1 MLRRDFKLTLKDT
14 NRMNRRTLA
23 LGTILAAVMMAM
35 TSIAPAAAADHPA
48 INFTRKVANDML
60 AANRSGTI
68 TSFARVLRRH
78 ADIPGISV
86 YSLGKYKRFL
96 RSSQNQRYYSG
107 VTAFMARYFADQT
120 REYRV
125 AKAQVLD
132 AKNAKDSQIAV
143 NTLVT
148 LRTGAKYTVQFLL
161 RPAGNSFKV
170 ADVKVS
176 VPILGFVSLT
186 YQQRGIFQKFLVKKG
201 GDQQAVNQLVD
212 TLNR

>member
-1 MLRRDFKLTLKDT
+1 
-14 NRMNRRTLA
+14 MNRRTLT
-23 LGTILAAVMMAM
+23 LGTALVAFMMA
-35 TSIAPAAAADHPA
+35 TTLVAPTVAADQAA
-48 INFTRKVANDML
+48 IKFTKKVANDLL

-78 ADIPGISV
+78 ADIPGISI
-86 YSLGKYKRFL
+86 YSLGKYQRFL
-96 RSSQNQRYYSG
+96 RSSQNKRYYNG

-125 AKAQVLD
+125 AKADVLD
-132 AKNAKDSQIAV
+132 AKKAEGSDIAV

-148 LRTGAKYTVQFLL
+148 LRTGNKYTVQFLL
-161 RPAGNSFKV
+161 RPAGNSFKI

-176 VPILGFVSLT
+176 VPIVGFVSLT

-201 GDQQAVNQLVD
+201 GDQSAVNQLVE

>member
-1 MLRRDFKLTLKDT
+1 
-14 NRMNRRTLA
+14 MNRRTLA
-23 LGTILAAVMMAM
+23 LGTILAAVMITM
-35 TSIAPAAAADHPA
+35 TSIAPVVAADHPA
-48 INFTRKVANDML
+48 ISFTRKVANDLL

-78 ADIPGISV
+78 ADIPGISI
-86 YSLGKYKRFL
+86 YSLGKYQRFL
-96 RSSQNQRYYSG
+96 RSSQNKRYYNG

-120 REYRV
+120 RRYRI

-132 AKNAKDSQIAV
+132 AKKTKNSEVAV

-148 LRTGAKYTVQFLL
+148 LRSGTKYTVQFMV
-161 RPAGNSFKV
+161 RPKGKSFKV
-170 ADVKVS
+170 TDVKVS

-201 GDQQAVNQLVD
+201 GDRQAVNQLVE

>member
-1 MLRRDFKLTLKDT
+1 
-14 NRMNRRTLA
+14 MNRRTLT
-23 LGTILAAVMMAM
+23 LGTALVAFMMA
-35 TSIAPAAAADHPA
+35 TTLIAPTVAADQAA
-48 INFTRKVANDML
+48 IKFTKKVANDLL

-78 ADIPGISV
+78 ADIPGISI
-86 YSLGKYKRFL
+86 YSLGKYQRFL
-96 RSSQNQRYYSG
+96 RSSQNKRYYNG

-125 AKAQVLD
+125 AKADVLD
-132 AKNAKDSQIAV
+132 AKKAKGSDIAV

-148 LRTGAKYTVQFLL
+148 LRTGNKYTVQFLL
-161 RPAGNSFKV
+161 RPAGKSFKI

-176 VPILGFVSLT
+176 VPIVGFVSLT

-201 GDQQAVNQLVD
+201 GDQRAVNQLVE

>member
-1 MLRRDFKLTLKDT
+1 
-14 NRMNRRTLA
+14 MNRRTLT
-23 LGTILAAVMMAM
+23 LGTALVAFMMA
-35 TSIAPAAAADHPA
+35 TTLVAPTVAADQAA
-48 INFTRKVANDML
+48 IKFTRTVANDLL

-78 ADIPGISV
+78 ADIPGISI
-86 YSLGKYKRFL
+86 YSLGKYQRFL
-96 RSSQNQRYYSG
+96 RSSQNKRYYNG

-125 AKAQVLD
+125 AKADVLD
-132 AKNAKDSQIAV
+132 AKKAEGSDIAV

-148 LRTGAKYTVQFLL
+148 LRTGNKYTVQFLL
-161 RPAGNSFKV
+161 RPAGNSFKI

-176 VPILGFVSLT
+176 VPIVGFVSLT

-201 GDQQAVNQLVD
+201 GDQSAVNQLVE

>member
-1 MLRRDFKLTLKDT
+1 
-14 NRMNRRTLA
+14 MNRRTLT
-23 LGTILAAVMMAM
+23 LGTILATVMMII
-35 TSIAPAAAADHPA
+35 TSIAPAVGADHPA
-48 INFTRKVANDML
+48 ITFTRQLANDLL

-78 ADIPGISV
+78 ADIPGISI
-86 YSLGKYKRFL
+86 YSLGNYQRFL
-96 RSSQNQRYYSG
+96 SSSQNSRYYDG

-120 REYRV
+120 RQYRI
-125 AKAQVLD
+125 AKAEVLD
-132 AKNAKDSQIAV
+132 AKMADDSRIAV

-148 LRTGAKYTVQFLL
+148 LLNGNKYTVQFLL
-161 RPAGNSFKV
+161 RPAGNTFKV

-176 VPILGFVSLT
+176 VPIVGFVSLT

-201 GDQQAVNQLVD
+201 GDQQAVNQLVE

>member
-1 MLRRDFKLTLKDT
+1 
-14 NRMNRRTLA
+14 MNRRTLTLGKA
-23 LGTILAAVMMAM
+23 LVAFMMA
-35 TSIAPAAAADHPA
+35 TTLLAPTVAADQAA
-48 INFTRKVANDML
+48 IKFTKKVANDLL

-78 ADIPGISV
+78 ADIPGISI
-86 YSLGKYKRFL
+86 YSLGKYQRFL
-96 RSSQNQRYYSG
+96 RSSQNKRYYNG

-125 AKAQVLD
+125 AKADVLD
-132 AKNAKDSQIAV
+132 AKKAEGSDIAV

-148 LRTGAKYTVQFLL
+148 LRTGNKYTVQFLL
-161 RPAGNSFKV
+161 RPAGNSFKI

-176 VPILGFVSLT
+176 VPIVGFVSLT

-201 GDQQAVNQLVD
+201 GDQRAVNQLVE

>member
-1 MLRRDFKLTLKDT
+1 
-14 NRMNRRTLA
+14 MNRRTFT
-23 LGTILAAVMMAM
+23 LGTALTAFMMA
-35 TSIAPAAAADHPA
+35 TTLIAPIAAADQAA
-48 INFTRKVANDML
+48 IKFTKKVANDLL

-78 ADIPGISV
+78 ADIPGISI
-86 YSLGKYKRFL
+86 YSLGKYQRFL
-96 RSSQNQRYYSG
+96 RSSQNKRYYNG

-125 AKAQVLD
+125 AKADVLD
-132 AKNAKDSQIAV
+132 AKKAKGSDIAV

-148 LRTGAKYTVQFLL
+148 LRTGNKYTVQFLL
-161 RPAGNSFKV
+161 RPKGNSFKI

-176 VPILGFVSLT
+176 VPIVGFVSLT

-201 GDQQAVNQLVD
+201 GDQRAVNQLVE

>member
-1 MLRRDFKLTLKDT
+1 
-14 NRMNRRTLA
+14 MNRRTFT
-23 LGTILAAVMMAM
+23 LGTALIAFTMA
-35 TSIAPAAAADHPA
+35 TTLIAPIAAADQAA
-48 INFTRKVANDML
+48 IKFTKKVANDLL

-78 ADIPGISV
+78 ADIPGISI
-86 YSLGKYKRFL
+86 YSLGKYQRFL
-96 RSSQNQRYYSG
+96 RSSQNKRYYNG

-125 AKAQVLD
+125 AKADVLD
-132 AKNAKDSQIAV
+132 AKKAKGSDIAV

-148 LRTGAKYTVQFLL
+148 LRTGNKYTVQFLL
-161 RPAGNSFKV
+161 RPKGKSFKI

-176 VPILGFVSLT
+176 VPIVGFVSLT

-201 GDQQAVNQLVD
+201 GDRSAVSQLVE

>member
-1 MLRRDFKLTLKDT
+1 
-14 NRMNRRTLA
+14 MNRRTLA
-23 LGTILAAVMMAM
+23 LGTILLAIVVTLTPVAPSVAAE
-35 TSIAPAAAADHPA
+35 HPA
-48 INFTRKVANDML
+48 MNFTRKVANDLL

-78 ADIPGISV
+78 ADIPAISI
-86 YSLGKYKRFL
+86 YSLGPYQRYL
-96 RSSQNQRYYSG
+96 RSSQNKRYFNG

-120 REYRV
+120 RKYRV
-125 AKAQVLD
+125 AKAEVLD
-132 AKNAKDSQIAV
+132 AKKTKNKEIAV

-148 LRTGAKYTVQFLL
+148 LRTGNKYTVQFLV
-161 RPAGNSFKV
+161 RPAGKSFKV
-170 ADVKVS
+170 TDVKVS

-201 GDQQAVNQLVD
+201 GNRQAVNQLVE

>member
-1 MLRRDFKLTLKDT
+1 
-14 NRMNRRTLA
+14 MNRRTLT
-23 LGTILAAVMMAM
+23 LGTALAAFMMA
-35 TSIAPAAAADHPA
+35 TTLLAPTVAADQAA
-48 INFTRKVANDML
+48 IKFTRTVANDLL

-78 ADIPGISV
+78 ADIPGISI
-86 YSLGKYKRFL
+86 YSLGKYQRFL
-96 RSSQNQRYYSG
+96 RSSQNKRYYNG

-125 AKAQVLD
+125 AKADVLD
-132 AKNAKDSQIAV
+132 AKKAEGSDIAV

-148 LRTGAKYTVQFLL
+148 LRTGNKYTVQFLL
-161 RPAGNSFKV
+161 RPAGNSFKI

-176 VPILGFVSLT
+176 VPIVGFVSLT

-201 GDQQAVNQLVD
+201 GDQSAVNQLVE

>member
-1 MLRRDFKLTLKDT
+1 M

-23 LGTILAAVMMAM
+23 LGTILAAFMMAM
-35 TSIAPAAAADHPA
+35 TSIAPAVAADHPA
-48 INFTRKVANDML
+48 IKFTRKKWPTTCWLPTGPAQL
-60 AANRSGTI
+60 Q
-68 TSFARVLRRH
+68 VL
-78 ADIPGISV
+78 PGFCAVMPIFREFLI
-86 YSLGKYKRFL
+86 YSLGKYQRFL
-96 RSSQNQRYYSG
+96 RRFPKQALLQRCNSFHGTLFRRSNQTISRCEG
-107 VTAFMARYFADQT
+107 
-120 REYRV
+120 
-125 AKAQVLD
+125 KGILD
-132 AKNAKDSQIAV
+132 AKKGKGFPDIAV

-161 RPAGNSFKV
+161 RPRRQILQGK

-201 GDQQAVNQLVD
+201 GDQQAVNQLVE

>member
-1 MLRRDFKLTLKDT
+1 
-14 NRMNRRTLA
+14 MNRRSLA
-23 LGTILAAVMMAM
+23 LGTILAAFMMAM
-35 TSIAPAAAADHPA
+35 TSIAPAVAADHPA
-48 INFTRKVANDML
+48 IKFTRKVANDML
-60 AANRSGTI
+60 AANRAGTI

-78 ADIPGISV
+78 ADIPKISV

-96 RSSQNQRYYSG
+96 RSSQSKRYYNG

-125 AKAQVLD
+125 AKAKVLD
-132 AKNAKDSQIAV
+132 AKKAKDSQIAV

-161 RPAGNSFKV
+161 RRAGRSYKV

-201 GDQQAVNQLVD
+201 GDQRAVNQLVE

>member
-1 MLRRDFKLTLKDT
+1 
-14 NRMNRRTLA
+14 MNRRTLT
-23 LGTILAAVMMAM
+23 LGTALVAFMMA
-35 TSIAPAAAADHPA
+35 TTLLAPTVAADQAA
-48 INFTRKVANDML
+48 IKFTKKVANDLL

-78 ADIPGISV
+78 ADIPGISI
-86 YSLGKYKRFL
+86 YSLGKYQRFL
-96 RSSQNQRYYSG
+96 RSSQNKRYYNG

-125 AKAQVLD
+125 AKADVLD
-132 AKNAKDSQIAV
+132 AKKAEGSDIAV

-148 LRTGAKYTVQFLL
+148 LRTGNKYTVQFLL
-161 RPAGNSFKV
+161 RPAGNSFKI

-176 VPILGFVSLT
+176 VPIVGFVSLT

-201 GDQQAVNQLVD
+201 GDQRAVNQLVE

>member
-1 MLRRDFKLTLKDT
+1 
-14 NRMNRRTLA
+14 
-23 LGTILAAVMMAM
+23 MMA
-35 TSIAPAAAADHPA
+35 TTLIAPAAQADQAA
-48 INFTRKVANDML
+48 IKFTKKVANDLL

-78 ADIPGISV
+78 ADIPGISI
-86 YSLGKYKRFL
+86 YSLGKYQRFL
-96 RSSQNQRYYSG
+96 RSSQNKRYYNG

-125 AKAQVLD
+125 AKADVLD
-132 AKNAKDSQIAV
+132 AKKAKGSDIAV

-148 LRTGAKYTVQFLL
+148 LRTGNKYTVQFLV
-161 RPAGNSFKV
+161 RRAGKSFKI

-176 VPILGFVSLT
+176 VPIVGFVSLT

-201 GDQQAVNQLVD
+201 GNQRAVNQLVE

>member
-1 MLRRDFKLTLKDT
+1 
-14 NRMNRRTLA
+14 MNRRTFT
-23 LGTILAAVMMAM
+23 LGTALIAFMMA
-35 TSIAPAAAADHPA
+35 TTLISPIAAADQAA
-48 INFTRKVANDML
+48 IKFTKKVANDLL

-78 ADIPGISV
+78 ADIPGISI
-86 YSLGKYKRFL
+86 YSLGKYQRFL
-96 RSSQNQRYYSG
+96 RTSQNKRYYNG

-125 AKAQVLD
+125 AKADVLD
-132 AKNAKDSQIAV
+132 AKKAKGSDIAV

-148 LRTGAKYTVQFLL
+148 LRTGNKYTVQFLL
-161 RPAGNSFKV
+161 RPKGKSFKI

-176 VPILGFVSLT
+176 VPIVGFVSLT

-201 GDQQAVNQLVD
+201 GDQRAVNQLVE

>member
-1 MLRRDFKLTLKDT
+1 
-14 NRMNRRTLA
+14 MNRRTFT
-23 LGTILAAVMMAM
+23 LGTALIAFTMA
-35 TSIAPAAAADHPA
+35 TTLIAPIAAADQAA
-48 INFTRKVANDML
+48 IKFTKKVANDLL

-78 ADIPGISV
+78 ADIPGISI
-86 YSLGKYKRFL
+86 YSLGKYQRFL
-96 RSSQNQRYYSG
+96 RSSQNKRYYNG

-125 AKAQVLD
+125 AKADVLD
-132 AKNAKDSQIAV
+132 AKKAKGSDIAV

-148 LRTGAKYTVQFLL
+148 LRTGNKYTVQFLL
-161 RPAGNSFKV
+161 RPKGKSFKI

-176 VPILGFVSLT
+176 VPIVGFVSLT

-201 GDQQAVNQLVD
+201 GDQRAVNQLVE

>member
-1 MLRRDFKLTLKDT
+1 
-14 NRMNRRTLA
+14 MNRRTLA
-23 LGTILAAVMMAM
+23 LGTILAAGIMVM
-35 TSIAPAAAADHPA
+35 TSIAPVVAADHPA
-48 INFTRKVANDML
+48 VTFTRKVANDLL

-78 ADIPGISV
+78 ADIPGISI
-86 YSLGKYKRFL
+86 YSLGKYERFL
-96 RSSQNQRYYSG
+96 RSSQNQRLLQWCHRFHGPLPS
-107 VTAFMARYFADQT
+107 RIKP

-125 AKAQVLD
+125 AKAEVL
-132 AKNAKDSQIAV
+132 NAKQGSGSDIAV

-148 LRTGAKYTVQFLL
+148 LLTGNKYTVQFLL
-161 RPAGNSFKV
+161 RPKGKSFKIS
-170 ADVKVS
+170 DVKVS

-201 GDQQAVNQLVD
+201 GDQRAVSQLVE

>member
-1 MLRRDFKLTLKDT
+1 
-14 NRMNRRTLA
+14 MNRRTLT
-23 LGTILAAVMMAM
+23 LGTALAAFMMA
-35 TSIAPAAAADHPA
+35 TTLLAPTVAADQAA
-48 INFTRKVANDML
+48 IKFTKKVANDLL

-86 YSLGKYKRFL
+86 YSLGKYQRFL
-96 RSSQNQRYYSG
+96 RSSQNKRYYNG

-125 AKAQVLD
+125 AKADVLD
-132 AKNAKDSQIAV
+132 AKKAKGSDIAV

-148 LRTGAKYTVQFLL
+148 LRTGNKYTVQFLL
-161 RPAGNSFKV
+161 RPKGKSFKI

-176 VPILGFVSLT
+176 VPIVGFVSLT

-201 GDQQAVNQLVD
+201 GDQRAVNQLVE

>member
-1 MLRRDFKLTLKDT
+1 
-14 NRMNRRTLA
+14 MNRRTLT
-23 LGTILAAVMMAM
+23 LGTALVAFMMA
-35 TSIAPAAAADHPA
+35 TTLIAPTVAADQSA
-48 INFTRKVANDML
+48 IKFTKKVANDLL

-78 ADIPGISV
+78 ADIPGISI
-86 YSLGKYKRFL
+86 YSLGKYQRFL
-96 RSSQNQRYYSG
+96 RSSQNKRYYNG

-125 AKAQVLD
+125 AKADVLD
-132 AKNAKDSQIAV
+132 AKKAKGSDIAV

-148 LRTGAKYTVQFLL
+148 LRTGNKYTVQFLL
-161 RPAGNSFKV
+161 RPKGKSFKI

-176 VPILGFVSLT
+176 VPIVGFVSLT

-201 GDQQAVNQLVD
+201 GDQRAVNQLVE

>member
-1 MLRRDFKLTLKDT
+1 
-14 NRMNRRTLA
+14 MNRRTLA
-23 LGTILAAVMMAM
+23 LGTILAAGIMVM
-35 TSIAPAAAADHPA
+35 TSIAPVVAADHPA
-48 INFTRKVANDML
+48 VTFTRKVANDLL

-78 ADIPGISV
+78 ADIPGISI
-86 YSLGKYKRFL
+86 YSLGKYDRFL
-96 RSSQNQRYYSG
+96 RSSQNQRYYNG

-125 AKAQVLD
+125 AKAEVL
-132 AKNAKDSQIAV
+132 NAKQGSGSDIAV

-148 LRTGAKYTVQFLL
+148 LLTGNKYTVQFLL
-161 RPAGNSFKV
+161 RPKGKSFKIS
-170 ADVKVS
+170 DVKVS

-201 GDQQAVNQLVD
+201 GDQRAVSQLVE

>member
-1 MLRRDFKLTLKDT
+1 
-14 NRMNRRTLA
+14 MNRRTLT
-23 LGTILAAVMMAM
+23 LGTALAAFMMA
-35 TSIAPAAAADHPA
+35 TTLIAPPVAADQAA
-48 INFTRKVANDML
+48 IKFTKKVANDLL

-78 ADIPGISV
+78 ADIPGISK
-86 YSLGKYKRFL
+86 YSLGKYQRFL
-96 RSSQNQRYYSG
+96 RSSQNKRYYNG

-132 AKNAKDSQIAV
+132 AKKAKGSDIAV

-148 LRTGAKYTVQFLL
+148 LRTGNKYTVQFLV
-161 RPAGNSFKV
+161 RRAGKSFKI

-176 VPILGFVSLT
+176 VPIVGFVSLT

-201 GDQQAVNQLVD
+201 GDQRAVNQLVE

>member
-1 MLRRDFKLTLKDT
+1 
-14 NRMNRRTLA
+14 MNRRTLT
-23 LGTILAAVMMAM
+23 LGTALAAFMMA
-35 TSIAPAAAADHPA
+35 TTLLAPTVAADQAA
-48 INFTRKVANDML
+48 IKFTRTVANDLL

-78 ADIPGISV
+78 ADIPGISI
-86 YSLGKYKRFL
+86 YSLGKYQRFL
-96 RSSQNQRYYSG
+96 RSSQNKRYYNG

-125 AKAQVLD
+125 AKADVLD
-132 AKNAKDSQIAV
+132 AKKAEGSDIAV

-148 LRTGAKYTVQFLL
+148 LRTGNKYTVQFLL
-161 RPAGNSFKV
+161 RPAGNSFKI

-176 VPILGFVSLT
+176 VPIVGFVSLT

-201 GDQQAVNQLVD
+201 GDQRAVNQLVE

>member
-1 MLRRDFKLTLKDT
+1 
-14 NRMNRRTLA
+14 MNRRTLTLGKA
-23 LGTILAAVMMAM
+23 LVAFMMA
-35 TSIAPAAAADHPA
+35 TTLLAPTVAADQAA
-48 INFTRKVANDML
+48 IKFTKKVANDLL

-78 ADIPGISV
+78 ADIPGISI
-86 YSLGKYKRFL
+86 YSLGKYQRFL
-96 RSSQNQRYYSG
+96 RSSQNKRYYNG

-125 AKAQVLD
+125 AKADVLD
-132 AKNAKDSQIAV
+132 AKKAEGSDIAV

-148 LRTGAKYTVQFLL
+148 LRTGNKYTVQFLL
-161 RPAGNSFKV
+161 RPAGNSFKI

-176 VPILGFVSLT
+176 VPIVGFVSLT

-201 GDQQAVNQLVD
+201 GDQSAVNQLVE

>member
-1 MLRRDFKLTLKDT
+1 
-14 NRMNRRTLA
+14 MNRRTFT
-23 LGTILAAVMMAM
+23 LGTALTAFMMA
-35 TSIAPAAAADHPA
+35 TTLIAPIAAADQAA
-48 INFTRKVANDML
+48 IKFTKTVANDLL

-78 ADIPGISV
+78 ADIPGISI
-86 YSLGKYKRFL
+86 YSLGKYQRFL
-96 RSSQNQRYYSG
+96 RSSQNKRYYNG

-125 AKAQVLD
+125 AKADVLD
-132 AKNAKDSQIAV
+132 AKKAKGSDIAV

-148 LRTGAKYTVQFLL
+148 LRTGNKYTVQFLL
-161 RPAGNSFKV
+161 RPKGNSFKI

-176 VPILGFVSLT
+176 VPIVGFVSLT

-201 GDQQAVNQLVD
+201 GDQQAVNQLVE

>member
-1 MLRRDFKLTLKDT
+1 
-14 NRMNRRTLA
+14 MNRRTLA
-23 LGTILAAVMMAM
+23 LGTILAAVMMTM
-35 TSIAPAAAADHPA
+35 TSIVPAVAADHPA
-48 INFTRKVANDML
+48 ITFTRQLASDLL

-78 ADIPGISV
+78 ADIPGISI
-86 YSLGKYKRFL
+86 YSLGNYQRFL
-96 RSSQNQRYYSG
+96 NSSQYNRYYDG

-120 REYRV
+120 RQYRI
-125 AKAQVLD
+125 AKAEVLD
-132 AKNAKDSQIAV
+132 AKQADDSRIAV

-148 LRTGAKYTVQFLL
+148 LLNGNKYTVQFLL

-176 VPILGFVSLT
+176 VPIVGFVSLT

-201 GDQQAVNQLVD
+201 GDQQAVNQLVE

>member
-1 MLRRDFKLTLKDT
+1 
-14 NRMNRRTLA
+14 MNRRTLT
-23 LGTILAAVMMAM
+23 LGTALVAFMMA
-35 TSIAPAAAADHPA
+35 TTLLAPTVAADQAA
-48 INFTRKVANDML
+48 IKFTRTVANDLL

-78 ADIPGISV
+78 ADIPGISI
-86 YSLGKYKRFL
+86 YSLGKYQRFL
-96 RSSQNQRYYSG
+96 RSSQNKRYYNG

-125 AKAQVLD
+125 AKADVLD
-132 AKNAKDSQIAV
+132 AKKAEGSDIAV

-148 LRTGAKYTVQFLL
+148 LRTGNKYTVQFLL
-161 RPAGNSFKV
+161 RPAGNSFKI

-176 VPILGFVSLT
+176 VPIVGFVSLT

-201 GDQQAVNQLVD
+201 GDQRAVNQLVE

>member
-1 MLRRDFKLTLKDT
+1 
-14 NRMNRRTLA
+14 MNRRTLA
-23 LGTILAAVMMAM
+23 LGTILAAVMITM
-35 TSIAPAAAADHPA
+35 TSITPVVAADHPA
-48 INFTRKVANDML
+48 INFTRKVANDLL

-78 ADIPGISV
+78 ADIPGISI
-86 YSLGKYKRFL
+86 YSLGKYQRFL
-96 RSSQNQRYYSG
+96 RSSQNKRYYNG

-120 REYRV
+120 RRYRI

-132 AKNAKDSQIAV
+132 AKKTKNSEIAV

-148 LRTGAKYTVQFLL
+148 LRSGTKYTVQFLV
-161 RPAGNSFKV
+161 RPKGRSFKV
-170 ADVKVS
+170 TDVKVS

-201 GDQQAVNQLVD
+201 GDRRAVNQLVE

>member
-1 MLRRDFKLTLKDT
+1 
-14 NRMNRRTLA
+14 MNRRTLA
-23 LGTILAAVMMAM
+23 LGTVLAAVMITM
-35 TSIAPAAAADHPA
+35 TSIAPVVAADHPA
-48 INFTRKVANDML
+48 ISFTRKVANDLL

-78 ADIPGISV
+78 ADIPGISI
-86 YSLGKYKRFL
+86 YSLGKYQRFL
-96 RSSQNQRYYSG
+96 RSSQNKRYYNG

-120 REYRV
+120 RRYRI

-132 AKNAKDSQIAV
+132 AKKTKNSEVAV

-148 LRTGAKYTVQFLL
+148 LRSGTKYTVQFMV
-161 RPAGNSFKV
+161 RPKGKSFKV
-170 ADVKVS
+170 TDVKVS

-201 GDQQAVNQLVD
+201 GDRQAVNQLVE

>member
-1 MLRRDFKLTLKDT
+1 
-14 NRMNRRTLA
+14 MNRRTLT
-23 LGTILAAVMMAM
+23 LGTALVAFMMA
-35 TSIAPAAAADHPA
+35 TTLLAPTVAADQAA
-48 INFTRKVANDML
+48 IKFTKKVANDLL

-78 ADIPGISV
+78 ADIPGISI
-86 YSLGKYKRFL
+86 YSLGKYQRFL
-96 RSSQNQRYYSG
+96 RSSQNKRYYNG

-125 AKAQVLD
+125 AKADVLD
-132 AKNAKDSQIAV
+132 AKKAEGSDIAV

-148 LRTGAKYTVQFLL
+148 LRTGNKYTVQFLL
-161 RPAGNSFKV
+161 RPAGNSFKI

-176 VPILGFVSLT
+176 VPIVGFVSLT

-201 GDQQAVNQLVD
+201 GDQSAVNQLVE

>member
-1 MLRRDFKLTLKDT
+1 
-14 NRMNRRTLA
+14 MNRRTLT
-23 LGTILAAVMMAM
+23 LGTALVAFMMA
-35 TSIAPAAAADHPA
+35 TTLIAPIAAADQAA
-48 INFTRKVANDML
+48 IKFTKKVANDLL

-78 ADIPGISV
+78 ADIPGISI
-86 YSLGKYKRFL
+86 YSLGKYQRFL
-96 RSSQNQRYYSG
+96 RSSQNKRYYNG

-125 AKAQVLD
+125 AKADVLD
-132 AKNAKDSQIAV
+132 AKKAKGSDIAV

-148 LRTGAKYTVQFLL
+148 LRTGNKYTVQFLL
-161 RPAGNSFKV
+161 RPKGNSFKI

-176 VPILGFVSLT
+176 VPIVGFVSLT

-201 GDQQAVNQLVD
+201 GDQRAVNQLVE

>member
-1 MLRRDFKLTLKDT
+1 
-14 NRMNRRTLA
+14 MNRRTIT
-23 LGTILAAVMMAM
+23 LGTALVAFMMA
-35 TSIAPAAAADHPA
+35 TTLIAPTVAADQSA
-48 INFTRKVANDML
+48 IKFTKKVANDLL

-78 ADIPGISV
+78 ADIPGISI
-86 YSLGKYKRFL
+86 YSLGKYQRFL
-96 RSSQNQRYYSG
+96 LSSQNKRYYNG

-125 AKAQVLD
+125 AKADVLD
-132 AKNAKDSQIAV
+132 AKKAKGSDIAV

-148 LRTGAKYTVQFLL
+148 LRTGNKYTVQFLL
-161 RPAGNSFKV
+161 RPKGNSFKI

-176 VPILGFVSLT
+176 VPIVGFVSLT
-186 YQQRGIFQKFLVKKG
+186 YQQRGIFQKFLVKQG
-201 GDQQAVNQLVD
+201 GDQRAVNQLVE

>member
-1 MLRRDFKLTLKDT
+1 
-14 NRMNRRTLA
+14 MNRRTLT
-23 LGTILAAVMMAM
+23 LGTALVAFMMA
-35 TSIAPAAAADHPA
+35 TTLIAPTVAADQSA
-48 INFTRKVANDML
+48 IKFTKKVANDLL

-78 ADIPGISV
+78 ADIPGISI
-86 YSLGKYKRFL
+86 YSLGKYQRFL
-96 RSSQNQRYYSG
+96 RSSQNKRYYNG

-132 AKNAKDSQIAV
+132 AKKAKGSDIAV

-148 LRTGAKYTVQFLL
+148 LRTGNKYTVQFLL
-161 RPAGNSFKV
+161 RPKGKSFKI

-176 VPILGFVSLT
+176 VPIVGFVSLT

-201 GDQQAVNQLVD
+201 GDQRAVNQLVE

>member
-1 MLRRDFKLTLKDT
+1 
-14 NRMNRRTLA
+14 MNRRTLA

-35 TSIAPAAAADHPA
+35 TSIAPAVAADHPA
-48 INFTRKVANDML
+48 IKFTRKVANDLL
-60 AANRSGTI
+60 AANRTGTI

-78 ADIPGISV
+78 ADIPGISI
-86 YSLGKYKRFL
+86 YSLGKYQRFL
-96 RSSQNQRYYSG
+96 RSSQNKRYYNG

-120 REYRV
+120 RQYRV
-125 AKAQVLD
+125 AKAKVLD
-132 AKNAKDSQIAV
+132 AKKAKDSGIAV

-148 LRTGAKYTVQFLL
+148 LRTGNKYTVQFLL
-161 RPAGNSFKV
+161 RPAGRSFKIT
-170 ADVKVS
+170 DVKVS

-201 GDQQAVNQLVD
+201 GDRRAVNQLVE